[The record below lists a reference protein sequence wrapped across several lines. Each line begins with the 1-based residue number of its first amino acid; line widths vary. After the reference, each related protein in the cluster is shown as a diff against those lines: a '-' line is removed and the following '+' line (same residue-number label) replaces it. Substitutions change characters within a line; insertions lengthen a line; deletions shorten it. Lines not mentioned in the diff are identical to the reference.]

1 MTTPGDEDR
10 SRSDVQNGGTS
21 DSPSNEH
28 PGGDSQVAPIRGRY
42 YTRYSRTGAMEDLD
56 LAIQLYEEC
65 VSTTPRD
72 HPDWASLLD
81 SLGDGYYHR
90 YTRTEAMLD
99 LEKAVQQFRESLN
112 TPPSHPPEQMSHL
125 AEVRAKYPE
134 QYPETT
140 EYQTH
145 LNRALQLYRESLA
158 NTPEHHPDRIPRL
171 SNLGVGFF
179 VKYVVT
185 RDEMYL
191 SRATELFQQCLD
203 TTPMDHPD
211 RALRLYK
218 LGTIHEAL
226 YQETGS
232 VEDIN
237 SGIRHLEECLD
248 KTPIDDSHWPS
259 RLRALGMGRYV
270 RYQELNT
277 LTDLDTVIELF
288 QESLHATPIDHPDR
302 ASQLYDLGAGYHDR
316 YNETRA
322 ETDLDK
328 AIELFEES
336 LENTPTHH
344 HDQTSRIRSLGQAY
358 RIRYLKKDSIT
369 DLDKA
374 ICLFEKFLEQTPR
387 DHSDRATRLNDLAA
401 VYNDRY
407 QENEIRSDLDKAIL
421 LLREALNHSLSPTP
435 DRLVAGKILLYIH
448 AELEAWEKAQEF
460 AQTAVHLVPSVVP
473 RLLGAEYKQSL
484 LSQEAGLASDA
495 TAVMLNSGKHA
506 FHAVQLLEIGRGV
519 ISGLSYEIAAD
530 VARLLPAYP
539 ALGGRFIKLKE
550 QLEVPTTSSPTQV
563 MQQQDRLQGLPSI
576 MDRPEGLDA
585 APQTPA
591 EQSYIGSQLDKLI
604 VEIRKQPGFEN
615 FLLAS
620 SEEEMRTAA
629 RYGPIVAINV
639 SEFRCD
645 AILIEQHQIRP
656 LCLPLL
662 NLNEIQ
668 LKTQQTSLDSPE
680 TLEWLWD
687 VVASPVL
694 EALGYTQPPA
704 DDCWPHVWWIPTG
717 PLSHFP
723 LHAAGY
729 HYKQSSESV
738 LDRVMSSY
746 SSSIKAIICSRQQR
760 PQQPTLGKALL
771 LAMEYTPGN
780 SRLPFATQEIA
791 MLRDLFKSMPV
802 EPIELGPCKKDV
814 ASRLRDCSVFHFAGH
829 GYTDKEKPTN
839 SRLVLEDI
847 PLTVGDLLKM
857 NLHNH
862 PPFLA
867 YLSACSTGQIKDDK
881 FVDESI
887 HLISAF
893 QMAGFRHVIGT
904 LWEVNDEY
912 CVDIARYTYE
922 GMRDKSMTDESVC
935 YGLHMATRALRDHW
949 LENGL
954 APERVDRPG
963 ARGEYRRELQFSRD
977 VVLCDDDEELRRVQ
991 WVPYIHFGV

>member
-1 MTTPGDEDR
+1 MR
-10 SRSDVQNGGTS
+10 GG
-21 DSPSNEH
+21 
-28 PGGDSQVAPIRGRY
+28 Y
-42 YTRYSRTGAMEDLD
+42 YAKYSRTGAMEDLD
-56 LAIQLYEEC
+56 LAIQLYQEC
-65 VSTTPRD
+65 LSTTPRD
-72 HPDWASLLD
+72 HSDWASLLD

-90 YTRTEAMLD
+90 YSRTEAMPD
-99 LEKAVQQFRESLN
+99 LEKAVQRFRESLD
-112 TPPSHPPEQMSHL
+112 TPPSHPPDQMSRL
-125 AEVRAKYPE
+125 AEVRAKYSE

-140 EYQTH
+140 EYQAH
-145 LNRALQLYRESLA
+145 LNRALQLYQESLA
-158 NTPEHHPDRIPRL
+158 NTPEHHHDRTPRL
-171 SNLGVGFF
+171 SNLGVGFYL
-179 VKYVVT
+179 KYCVT
-185 RDEMYL
+185 RDAMYL
-191 SRATELFQQCLD
+191 DRATELFQQCLD

-218 LGTIHEAL
+218 LGAIHEAR
-226 YQETGS
+226 YQETES

-237 SGIRHLEECLD
+237 TEIRYLEECLD
-248 KTPIDDSHWPS
+248 RLPNDDSHRPS
-259 RLRALGMGRYV
+259 CLRALGMGRYR

-277 LTDLDTVIELF
+277 LTDLDTSIELF
-288 QESLHATPIDHPDR
+288 QESLRATSMDHPDR
-302 ASQLYDLGAGYHDR
+302 ASRLYDLGAGYHDR
-316 YNETRA
+316 YNETRT

-336 LENTPTHH
+336 LENTPTHY

-358 RIRYLKKDSIT
+358 RIRYLKRDTAT

-374 ICLFEKFLEQTPR
+374 ICLFEKFLEQIPT

-407 QENEIRSDLDKAIL
+407 QKNDIRSDLDKAIL
-421 LLREALNHSLSPTP
+421 LLREALNHSQSPTP

-448 AELEAWEKAQEF
+448 AELEAWEEAHEF
-460 AQTAVHLVPSVVP
+460 AKTAVHLIPSVVP
-473 RLLGAEYKQSL
+473 RLLGAAHKQSL
-484 LSQEAGLASDA
+484 LSQDAGLASDA
-495 TAVMLNSGKHA
+495 TAVTLNAGKHA
-506 FHAVQLLEIGRGV
+506 FDAVQLLEIGRGV
-519 ISGLSYEIAAD
+519 ISGLFYEMAAD
-530 VARLLPAYP
+530 VAKLLSAYP
-539 ALGGRFIKLKE
+539 ALGERFIKLKE
-550 QLEVPTTSSPTQV
+550 QLEVPAASNPTQA
-563 MQQQDRLQGLPSI
+563 MKQQDLRESLPSLV
-576 MDRPEGLDA
+576 DRLEGLDP

-620 SEEEMRTAA
+620 SEEEIRAAA
-629 RYGPIVAINV
+629 RHGPIVAINV
-639 SEFRCD
+639 SELRCD
-645 AILIEQHQIRP
+645 AILIERHRIWS

-662 NLNEIQ
+662 NLDEIQ
-668 LKTQQTSLDSPE
+668 LKTQQSSLDSPE

-694 EALGYTQPPA
+694 EALGYTQSPA

-729 HYKQSSESV
+729 HYKRSSESV

-746 SSSIKAIICSRQQR
+746 STSIKAIICGRQRR
-760 PQQPTLGKALL
+760 PQQFALSQALL
-771 LAMEYTPGN
+771 LGMEYTPGH

-802 EPIELGPCKKDV
+802 EPVELGHSKEDV
-814 ASRLRDCSVFHFAGH
+814 TSRLLNCSVFHFAGH
-829 GYTDKEKPTN
+829 GYTDKAKPSN
-839 SRLVLEDI
+839 SRLVLEGI
-847 PLTVGDLLKM
+847 PLTVGDLLEM
-857 NLHNH
+857 NLYDHS
-862 PPFLA
+862 PFLA

-881 FVDESI
+881 FIDESI

-904 LWEVNDEY
+904 LWEVNDEH

-922 GMRDKSMTDESVC
+922 GMRDRGMTDESVC
-935 YGLHMATRALRDHW
+935 YGLHMATRTLRDNW
-949 LENGL
+949 LGTPAEPNRKLSGTDLGTGL
-954 APERVDRPG
+954 ARERRQ
-963 ARGEYRRELQFSRD
+963 LSRD
-977 VVLCDDDEELRRVQ
+977 VLLCDDDEELGRVH